1 VSIKRRITRIV
12 QANRSAAAESEQD
25 PRIEAQNAQLAQRR
39 LLDQA
44 RRGAADVA
52 AHHHRVGLAANDA
65 AAYLNRVEAAAS
77 AAVHRGDDDAA
88 RAAIRESMTA
98 RRRLETLTSQ
108 LHEAEQ
114 QARRLHDDVQR
125 LEHRVQQNAL
135 EYDALLARRAAA
147 QAAIGV
153 HDALASSSREA
164 AAIDAARRNAE
175 LEVRRFE
182 AQVQAREELSWT
194 DPSSPRLRQA
204 FEELE
209 AEAAAQQEL
218 EDLKRRDPRGY
229 PPVQH

>member
-1 VSIKRRITRIV
+1 MSIKRRITRIV
-12 QANRSAAAESEQD
+12 KANRNADLEAKQD
-25 PRIEAQNAQLAQRR
+25 PRVQAQNAQTAQRA

-52 AHHHRVGLAANDA
+52 AHHHRVGLAANEA

-77 AAVHRGDDDAA
+77 LAVQRGDDDAA

-98 RRRLETLTSQ
+98 RRRLETLTGQ
-108 LHEAEQ
+108 LREAEQ

-125 LEHRVQQNAL
+125 LEHRVQQNAM

-182 AQVQAREELSWT
+182 AQAQAREELSWS
-194 DPSSPRLRQA
+194 DPASPRLQQA

-218 EDLKRRDPRGY
+218 EELKRRGSRGY
-229 PPVQH
+229 PPAQY

>member
-1 VSIKRRITRIV
+1 MSIKRRITRIV
-12 QANRSAAAESEQD
+12 QANRNAAVEAKQD
-25 PRIEAQNAQLAQRR
+25 PRVQAQNAQVSQYS

-52 AHHHRVGLAANDA
+52 AHHHRVGLAANEA

-77 AAVHRGDDDAA
+77 AAVRRGDDDAA

-98 RRRLETLTSQ
+98 RRRLETLTRQ
-108 LHEAEQ
+108 LREAEEQ
-114 QARRLHDDVQR
+114 SRRLQQDVRR
-125 LEHRVQQNAL
+125 LEQRVQQNAM
-135 EYDALLARRAAA
+135 EYDAMLARRAAA

-182 AQVQAREELSWT
+182 AQAQAREELSWT
-194 DPSSPRLRQA
+194 DPSSPRLQQA

-209 AEAAAQQEL
+209 AEVATQQEL
-218 EDLKRRDPRGY
+218 EDLKRRNARRY
-229 PPVQH
+229 PPAAH

>member
-1 VSIKRRITRIV
+1 MSIKRRITRIV
-12 QANRSAAAESEQD
+12 QANRNSAMESKQD
-25 PRIEAQNAQLAQRR
+25 PRVQAQNAQQAQRT

-52 AHHHRVGLAANDA
+52 AHHHRVGLAANEA

-77 AAVHRGDDDAA
+77 AAVQRGDDDAA

-98 RRRLETLTSQ
+98 RRRLETLTRQ

-114 QARRLHDDVQR
+114 QSRRLQEDVQR
-125 LEHRVQQNAL
+125 LERRVQQNAM
-135 EYDALLARRAAA
+135 EYDAMVARRAAA

-164 AAIDAARRNAE
+164 AAIDAARRTAE

-194 DPSSPRLRQA
+194 DPSSPRLQQA

-209 AEAAAQQEL
+209 AEAATQQEL
-218 EDLKRRDPRGY
+218 EDLKRRNARGY
-229 PPVQH
+229 PPAQH

>member
-1 VSIKRRITRIV
+1 MSIKRRITRIV
-12 QANRSAAAESEQD
+12 KANRNAAAETQQD
-25 PRIEAQNAQLAQRR
+25 PRIEAQNAQAAQRS

-65 AAYLNRVEAAAS
+65 AAYLNRVEAAVA
-77 AAVHRGDDDAA
+77 AAVQRGDDDAA

-98 RRRLETLTSQ
+98 RRRLDTLTAQ
-108 LHEAEQ
+108 LREAEQ

-125 LEHRVQQNAL
+125 LEQRVRQNAM
-135 EYDALLARRAAA
+135 EYDAMLARRAAA

-153 HDALASSSREA
+153 HEALASSSREA
-164 AAIDAARRNAE
+164 ASIEAARRSAE

-182 AQVQAREELSWT
+182 AQAQAREELSWS
-194 DPSSPRLRQA
+194 DPSSPRLQQA

-209 AEAAAQQEL
+209 AEAAAQQQLDEI
-218 EDLKRRDPRGY
+218 KRRGLRGN
-229 PPVQH
+229 PSQRS

>member
-1 VSIKRRITRIV
+1 MSIKRRITRIV
-12 QANRSAAAESEQD
+12 RANRTAAAETKLD
-25 PRIEAQNAQLAQRR
+25 PRDEAQKAQQAQRD
-39 LLDQA
+39 LLDRA

-65 AAYLNRVEAAAS
+65 AAYLNRVEAAAA
-77 AAVHRGDDDAA
+77 AAVDRGDDDAA
-88 RAAIRESMTA
+88 RAAIREAMTA
-98 RRRLETLTSQ
+98 RRRLDTLTGQ

-125 LEHRVQQNAL
+125 LERRVYENAL

-147 QAAIGV
+147 QATIGV

-164 AAIDAARRNAE
+164 ASIDAARRNAE

-182 AQVQAREELSWT
+182 AQAQAREELSWT
-194 DPSSPRLRQA
+194 DPSSPRLQQA

-218 EDLKRRDPRGY
+218 DGLKRRNSGGS
-229 PPVQH
+229 PPAHG

>member
-1 VSIKRRITRIV
+1 MSIKRRITRIV
-12 QANRSAAAESEQD
+12 QANRTAAAESKQD
-25 PRIEAQNAQLAQRR
+25 SRVQAENAQLAQRN

-65 AAYLNRVEAAAS
+65 AAYLNRVEVAAE
-77 AAVHRGDDDAA
+77 AAVQRGDDDAA

-98 RRRLETLTSQ
+98 RRRLETLTGQ
-108 LHEAEQ
+108 LREAEQ
-114 QARRLHDDVQR
+114 QARRIHEDVQR
-125 LEHRVQQNAL
+125 LERRFQEIAL
-135 EYDALLARRAAA
+135 QHDALLARRAAA

-164 AAIDAARRNAE
+164 AGIDAARRNAE

-182 AQVQAREELSWT
+182 AQAQAREELSWT
-194 DPSSPRLRQA
+194 DPASPRLQQA

-218 EDLKRRDPRGY
+218 DELKRRDPRGY
-229 PPVQH
+229 PPAEH